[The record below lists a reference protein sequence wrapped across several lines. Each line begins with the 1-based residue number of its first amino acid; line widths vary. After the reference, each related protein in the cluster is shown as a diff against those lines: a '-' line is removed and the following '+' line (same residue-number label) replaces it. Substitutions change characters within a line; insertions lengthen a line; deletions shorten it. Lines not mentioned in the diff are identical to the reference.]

1 MKNRFIKRVI
11 SLSLIITSL
20 SLCMP
25 QFANIAYADNVTTT
39 DSNNN
44 STNNNAITTTSNTN
58 SSVWPQAPEI
68 SSQPLPE

>member
-20 SLCMP
+20 SVCMP

-44 STNNNAITTTSNTN
+44 STNKYM
-58 SSVWPQAPEI
+58 I
-68 SSQPLPE
+68 SLDPRDTKKLYKLISKQVNKKI